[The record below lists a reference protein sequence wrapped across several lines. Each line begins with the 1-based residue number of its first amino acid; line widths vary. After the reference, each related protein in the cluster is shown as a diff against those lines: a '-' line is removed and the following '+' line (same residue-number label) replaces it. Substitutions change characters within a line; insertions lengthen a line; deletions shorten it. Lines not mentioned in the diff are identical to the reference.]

1 MPSLKASLAFLASS
15 AAVLGATIPKPTDA
29 VPPTPCTTGAPVV
42 TAGYPIKYYAQATP
56 GDGASVSGYEPEPRW
71 AQQHLVGT
79 YGCQGKKMGAEMTI
93 PTEANRAPPTH
104 KREERRERDDNK
116 RQKHNKPLPK
126 IQEKTKTDEEAL
138 IRTQTFGVPEPVET
152 GFAYAQFKC
161 EYYCQ
166 NQSKGGSFFVRAD
179 SKVGSYCDCYDEL
192 MDPETFINNN
202 NQTLVGAWNAICRT

>member
-1 MPSLKASLAFLASS
+1 MASLKASLAFLASS
-15 AAVLGATIPKPTDA
+15 AAVLGAALPKPTEA
-29 VPPTPCTTGAPVV
+29 VLATPCTTGEPVI

-56 GDGASVSGYEPEPRW
+56 GAGASASGYQPESIW

-79 YGCQGKKMGAEMTI
+79 Y
-93 PTEANRAPPTH
+93 
-104 KREERRERDDNK
+104 
-116 RQKHNKPLPK
+116 
-126 IQEKTKTDEEAL
+126 
-138 IRTQTFGVPEPVET
+138 TFGVPEPIET

-192 MDPETFINNN
+192 
-202 NQTLVGAWNAICRT
+202 